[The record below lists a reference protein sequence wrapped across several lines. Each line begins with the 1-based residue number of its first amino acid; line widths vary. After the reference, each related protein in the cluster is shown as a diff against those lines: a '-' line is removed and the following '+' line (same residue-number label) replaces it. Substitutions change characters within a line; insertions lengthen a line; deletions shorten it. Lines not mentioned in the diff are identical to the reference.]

1 MPDNKYTLEDILAE
15 YGGKA
20 SSDKKTDSV
29 PTGSVRNGSAPQYRP
44 AAEARRSADMA
55 ASSAVQRPA
64 ADNRVQPIIPEAGK
78 GNENSR
84 ADKAVRPV
92 SGSTQSRPVQPKPVQ
107 PKAARPKAEQPI
119 AAQKSAVPK
128 SAVQPAAA
136 VKSNAKTAPA
146 PAKKTRDS
154 GHLTNRSSFGERVSQ
169 RFFLFKQLVH
179 RDFTGRYKRAFFGVL
194 WSILSPMFMFA
205 VQAVIFTQF
214 FGRKTEHY
222 ISYLIVGNVVFH
234 YFTDAANSG
243 MFSLSANGGIISKI
257 NVPKWIF
264 LLSKNVSCI
273 LNFGLTLIIMFVIAA
288 IDGIQFHLSFFTL
301 LYPIIW
307 MSVFNIGLGM
317 ILSAL
322 HVFFRDI
329 QYFWGII
336 TQVIMYFS
344 AIFYR
349 IDIFSDTAKAMFYF
363 NPVYTY
369 ITYFRSV
376 IINNAVPDLRL
387 HLLCAG
393 YAVEMLLIGILVYK
407 KNSSRFVYYF

>member
-44 AAEARRSADMA
+44 AAEARRSADMTG
-55 ASSAVQRPA
+55 SSAVQKPA
-64 ADNRVQPIIPEAGK
+64 AENRVQPIIPETSK

-84 ADKAVRPV
+84 ADAAVRPV
-92 SGSTQSRPVQPKPVQ
+92 SGSTQSRPVRPNPVQ
-107 PKAARPKAEQPI
+107 PKAAQPKAEQTI

-128 SAVQPAAA
+128 SAVQPAA
-136 VKSNAKTAPA
+136 KNKAKTAPA
-146 PAKKTRDS
+146 SAKKTRDS

-205 VQAVIFTQF
+205 VQAIVFTQV

-222 ISYLIVGNVVFH
+222 ISYLVIGNVVFH
-234 YFTDAANSG
+234 YFSDAASSG
-243 MFSLSANGGIISKI
+243 MFSVSSNGGIISKI

-273 LNFGLTLIIMFVIAA
+273 INFGLTLIIMFVIAA
-288 IDGIQFHLSFFTL
+288 IDGIQFHLSLFTL

-307 MSVFNIGLGM
+307 ISIFNIGIGM
-317 ILSAL
+317 ILSTL

-336 TQVIMYFS
+336 TQVMVYFS
-344 AIFYR
+344 AVFYR
-349 IDIFSDTAKAMFYF
+349 VDIFSDTAKVLFYL

-369 ITYFRSV
+369 ISYFRSV
-376 IINNAVPDLRL
+376 IIDNAVPDLRL

>member
-44 AAEARRSADMA
+44 AAEARRSADMTG
-55 ASSAVQRPA
+55 SSAVQRPA
-64 ADNRVQPIIPEAGK
+64 ADNRVQPIIPETGK
-78 GNENSR
+78 GNENRR
-84 ADKAVRPV
+84 ADAAVRPV
-92 SGSTQSRPVQPKPVQ
+92 SGSTQSRPVQPKPVR
-107 PKAARPKAEQPI
+107 PKAAQPKAEQPI

-128 SAVQPAAA
+128 SAVQPAA
-136 VKSNAKTAPA
+136 KNKAKTAPV
-146 PAKKTRDS
+146 PSKKTRDS

-205 VQAVIFTQF
+205 VQAVVFSQV
-214 FGRKTEHY
+214 FGRTTAHY
-222 ISYLIVGNVVFH
+222 ITYLITGNVVFH
-234 YFTDAANSG
+234 YFSDASNAG
-243 MFSLSANGGIISKI
+243 MFSLSSNGSIISKI
-257 NVPKWIF
+257 KVPKWIF
-264 LLSKNVSCI
+264 LLSKNVSCTM
-273 LNFGLTLIIMFVIAA
+273 NFGFTLIINFIIAA
-288 IDGIQFHLSFFTL
+288 IDGIEFHLTFFSL
-301 LYPIIW
+301 IYPIIW
-307 MSVFNIGLGM
+307 LTIFNIGIGM

-329 QYFWGII
+329 QYFWGIAVQAI
-336 TQVIMYFS
+336 LYLS
-344 AIFYR
+344 AVFYR
-349 IDIFSDTAKAMFYF
+349 VDMFNDFAKALFYL
-363 NPVYTY
+363 NPIYTY